1 MGTKVDF
8 SQFATEFLIRRRDRM
23 GTRGPESGG
32 AAPDSATA
40 LPMNLSF
47 IKKRR
52 FIRRLAQM
60 DYRPLWLFNTT
71 L

>member
-1 MGTKVDF
+1 
-8 SQFATEFLIRRRDRM
+8 M